1 MNATLTQRI
10 GTWRPAPHRALP
22 SPYRASLRQAAAPAP
37 GTRNPFFDSPLL
49 ALVTD
54 GSAAAMG
61 AYMAYGLG
69 RAGSKWSTF
78 FWVVSAAMT
87 MKALHDMS
95 RLR

>member
-1 MNATLTQRI
+1 MNATLMQRL

-22 SPYRASLRQAAAPAP
+22 SPYRTSLQQATPP
-37 GTRNPFFDSPLL
+37 VGGGRNPFFDSPLL

-54 GSAAAMG
+54 GSAAAMS
-61 AYMAYGLG
+61 AYLAYGLG
-69 RAGSKWSTF
+69 RAGNKWSTF

-95 RLR
+95 RLK